1 MPVRRTVFFAL
12 LLAVTL
18 GVCLAQTQPDDP
30 GDSLLAFLN
39 QSIDWYHRV
48 QNSGQLSTDPSDS
61 MYTAYSRNASL
72 QVLSLIFDFART
84 QAEQIQLDHPH
95 DANNVQSAN
104 LPQLLANAR
113 DKVKRSTTA
122 LDELE
127 RQAATARGKKL
138 QTINDQIAEQKSD
151 FDLAQARL
159 EALQSMNE
167 FTTAGVSAGLLGK
180 INELERTIPEAR
192 TSRTVEHSAHALHS
206 DANRSEIVPN
216 ENPGTA
222 NPSTSTENTT
232 GSSSANGSTS
242 ASAPSADLAP
252 FSSLPVNPRAAAA
265 TPAKPG
271 NGIIS
276 LVGDLI
282 SLNGKLNAERGALA
296 ATAQL
301 QRSLVRIRAPLSNQ
315 LRAVNQ
321 RGETLSAQPQSN
333 DPAVLADRRKQ
344 IDVLTADFKHLAA
357 TVLPLAKA
365 NMLLGAISNN
375 LDQWH
380 SETYRTYWTQARG
393 LLLRIG
399 ALVLVIILVGVAA
412 DFWRRAIFRYIQ
424 EPRRRNQFLLLRRIV
439 VTVVIALILIFSL
452 STEIGPLM
460 TFAGFLTAGIA
471 IALQNVI
478 LSVAAYFLL
487 IGRFGI
493 RVGDRIQIGE
503 VTGDVFDIGLV
514 RMLLVEL
521 DVSGSEARATG
532 RIVVFSNSV
541 VFQPSSNFFK
551 QFPGSNFAWRRIS
564 LTLAADVDHALAEQR
579 ISAAVAG
586 VYKTYKPELEE
597 QHHIL
602 ERLLT
607 IHIASAEP
615 QTRLRLKEAGL
626 EIVILYPVVLSQAA
640 QIDDRMTHALLDTIE
655 GEPRL
660 RLVGGGLANIEP
672 VDESG
677 TGVSNVGI
685 VDETPGPSAL

>member
-1 MPVRRTVFFAL
+1 MPVRRIALFAL

-18 GVCLAQTQPDDP
+18 CVCLAQTRPDDP

-61 MYTAYSRNASL
+61 IYIDNSRNASL
-72 QVLSLIFDFART
+72 QVVSLIFDFARI
-84 QAEQIQLDHPH
+84 QAEQIQLAHPH
-95 DANNVQSAN
+95 DADNVQTAN
-104 LPQLLANAR
+104 LPQLLVNAQ
-113 DKVKRSTTA
+113 DKVKRTTA
-122 LDELE
+122 DLDVLE
-127 RQAATARGKKL
+127 RQAATTHGRKL
-138 QTINDQIAEQKSD
+138 QTIGDQIAEQKSD

-180 INELERTIPEAR
+180 INELEHTIPETR
-192 TSRTVEHSAHALHS
+192 TSRTVERSAHPLHS
-206 DANRSEIVPN
+206 ESNRSEIPPN
-216 ENPGTA
+216 GNRG
-222 NPSTSTENTT
+222 
-232 GSSSANGSTS
+232 SANGGTS
-242 ASAPSADLAP
+242 SSAPSADVAP
-252 FSSLPVNPRAAAA
+252 FSPLPVNTRTAAAA
-265 TPAKPG
+265 PAKQPS

-276 LVGDLI
+276 LAGDLI
-282 SLNGKLNAERGALA
+282 SLNGKLNAERDALA

-301 QRSLVRIRAPLSNQ
+301 QRSLVRIRDPLTNQ
-315 LRAVNQ
+315 LRAIDQ
-321 RGETLSAQPQSN
+321 RGETFSAQSQSN

-344 IDVLTADFKHLAA
+344 IDALTADFKHLAA
-357 TVLPLAKA
+357 IVLPLAKA
-365 NMLLGAISNN
+365 SILLEAISNN
-375 LDQWH
+375 LDEWR
-380 SETYRTYWTQARG
+380 SETHRTYWTQARG
-393 LLLRIG
+393 LLLRLG
-399 ALVLVIILVGVAA
+399 ALVLAIILVGVAA

-452 STEIGPLM
+452 STEIGSLA

-521 DVSGSEARATG
+521 DTSGSEARATG

-564 LTLAADVDHALAEQR
+564 LTLAADVDYALAEQC
-579 ISAAVAG
+579 ISTAVAG
-586 VYKTYKPELEE
+586 VYKTYQPELEE
-597 QHHIL
+597 QHRIL
-602 ERLLT
+602 ESLLT

-626 EIVILYPVVLSQAA
+626 EIIILYPVVLSQAA

-672 VDESG
+672 VDAAPNQPAIP
-677 TGVSNVGI
+677 T
-685 VDETPGPSAL
+685 TK

>member
-1 MPVRRTVFFAL
+1 MPVRRIALFAL

-18 GVCLAQTQPDDP
+18 CVCLAQTRPDDP

-61 MYTAYSRNASL
+61 IYIDNSRNASL
-72 QVLSLIFDFART
+72 QVVSLIFDFARI
-84 QAEQIQLDHPH
+84 QAEQIQLAHPH
-95 DANNVQSAN
+95 DADNVQTAN
-104 LPQLLANAR
+104 LPQLLVNAQ
-113 DKVKRSTTA
+113 DKVKRTTA
-122 LDELE
+122 DLDVLE
-127 RQAATARGKKL
+127 RQAATTHGRKL
-138 QTINDQIAEQKSD
+138 QTIDDQIAEQKSY

-192 TSRTVEHSAHALHS
+192 TPRTVERSAHPLHS
-206 DANRSEIVPN
+206 ESNRSEIPPN
-216 ENPGTA
+216 GNRG
-222 NPSTSTENTT
+222 
-232 GSSSANGSTS
+232 SANGGTS
-242 ASAPSADLAP
+242 SSAPSADVAP
-252 FSSLPVNPRAAAA
+252 FSPLPVNTRTAAAA
-265 TPAKPG
+265 PAKQPS

-282 SLNGKLNAERGALA
+282 SLNGKLNAERDALA

-301 QRSLVRIRAPLSNQ
+301 QRSLVRIRDPLTNQ
-315 LRAVNQ
+315 LRAIDQ
-321 RGETLSAQPQSN
+321 RGETFSAQSQSN

-344 IDVLTADFKHLAA
+344 IDALTADFKHLAA
-357 TVLPLAKA
+357 IVLPLAKA
-365 NMLLGAISNN
+365 SMLLDATSNN
-375 LDQWH
+375 LVEWR
-380 SETYRTYWTQARG
+380 SETHRSYWTQARG

-399 ALVLVIILVGVAA
+399 ALLLAIILVGVAA
-412 DFWRRAIFRYIQ
+412 DFWRRTIYRYIQ

-452 STEIGPLM
+452 STEIGSWL

-521 DVSGSEARATG
+521 DTSGSEARATG

-564 LTLAADVDHALAEQR
+564 LTLAADVDYALAEQC

-597 QHHIL
+597 QHRIL
-602 ERLLT
+602 ESLLT

-615 QTRLRLKEAGL
+615 QTRLRLNEAGL
-626 EIVILYPVVLSQAA
+626 EIIILYPVVLSQAA

-672 VDESG
+672 VDAAPNQPAIP
-677 TGVSNVGI
+677 T
-685 VDETPGPSAL
+685 TK

>member
-1 MPVRRTVFFAL
+1 MPVRRIASFAL

-18 GVCLAQTQPDDP
+18 CVCLAETRPDDP
-30 GDSLLAFLN
+30 GDSLLGFLN
-39 QSIDWYHRV
+39 QSIDWYHRL
-48 QNSGQLSTDPSDS
+48 QSSGQLSTDPSDS
-61 MYTAYSRNASL
+61 IYTAYSRNASL
-72 QVLSLIFDFART
+72 QVVSLIFDFARI
-84 QAEQIQLDHPH
+84 QAEQMQQDHPH
-95 DANNVQSAN
+95 DADNVQTAN
-104 LPQLLANAR
+104 LPQLLASAQ
-113 DKVKRSTTA
+113 DKVKRSTAA
-122 LDELE
+122 LDALE
-127 RQAATARGKKL
+127 RQAATTHGKKL
-138 QTINDQIAEQKSD
+138 RTVNDQIAEQKSD

-159 EALQSMNE
+159 EALQSMSE

-180 INELERTIPEAR
+180 INELERTIPEAHP
-192 TSRTVEHSAHALHS
+192 SRTVQHGAHALHS
-206 DANRSEIVPN
+206 DANRSEIPAN
-216 ENPGTA
+216 ENPGNA
-222 NPSTSTENTT
+222 TSGKPAENTA
-232 GSSSANGSTS
+232 GIGSANGSTS
-242 ASAPSADLAP
+242 ASALSADLAP
-252 FSSLPVNPRAAAA
+252 FSPPAENPRAAAA
-265 TPAKPG
+265 APVKQPG

-282 SLNGKLNAERGALA
+282 SLNSELNAERDALA
-296 ATAQL
+296 ATAQF
-301 QRSLVRIRAPLSNQ
+301 QRSLVRIRTPLSSQ

-321 RGETLSAQPQSN
+321 RGEILSAQPQSG

-344 IDVLTADFKHLAA
+344 IDALTADFKHLAA

-380 SETYRTYWTQARG
+380 GETHRTYWTQARG
-393 LLLRIG
+393 LLLRVG
-399 ALVLVIILVGVAA
+399 ALLLAIILVGVAA
-412 DFWRRAIFRYIQ
+412 DFWRRTIYRYSQ

-452 STEIGPLM
+452 STEIGPLV

-564 LTLAADVDHALAEQR
+564 LTLAADVDYALAEQR

-586 VYKTYKPELEE
+586 VYKAYKPELEE
-597 QHHIL
+597 QHRAL
-602 ERLLT
+602 ESLLT

-626 EIVILYPVVLSQAA
+626 EIIILYPVVLSQAA
-640 QIDDRMTHALLDTIE
+640 QIDDHMTHALLDTIE

-672 VDESG
+672 VDA
-677 TGVSNVGI
+677 
-685 VDETPGPSAL
+685 TPNQTVIPVQK

>member
-1 MPVRRTVFFAL
+1 MPVRRIALFAL

-18 GVCLAQTQPDDP
+18 CVCLAQTQPNDP

-48 QNSGQLSTDPSDS
+48 QSSGQLSTDPSDS
-61 MYTAYSRNASL
+61 IYIAYSRDASL
-72 QVLSLIFDFART
+72 QVVSLIFDFARI

-95 DANNVQSAN
+95 DTDNVQTAN
-104 LPQLLANAR
+104 LPQLLANAQ
-113 DKVKRSTTA
+113 DKVKRSA
-122 LDELE
+122 ADLDVLE
-127 RQAATARGKKL
+127 RQAATTHGRKL
-138 QTINDQIAEQKSD
+138 QTIDDQIAEQKSG

-159 EALQSMNE
+159 EALQSMNA

-180 INELERTIPEAR
+180 INELERTIPETR
-192 TSRTVEHSAHALHS
+192 TSRTVERSAHALHS
-206 DANRSEIVPN
+206 ESNRSEIPPN
-216 ENPGTA
+216 A
-222 NPSTSTENTT
+222 NPASATSGKPAGNTAGT
-232 GSSSANGSTS
+232 SSANGSTS
-242 ASAPSADLAP
+242 SSAPSADLVP
-252 FSSLPVNPRAAAA
+252 FSPLPVNTRTAAAA
-265 TPAKPG
+265 PAKQPS

-282 SLNGKLNAERGALA
+282 SLNGKLNAERDALA

-301 QRSLVRIRAPLSNQ
+301 QRSLVRIRDPLTNQ
-315 LRAVNQ
+315 LRAVDR
-321 RGETLSAQPQSN
+321 RGETLSAQSQSN

-344 IDVLTADFKHLAA
+344 IEALTADFKHLAA
-357 TVLPLAKA
+357 IVLPLAKA
-365 NMLLGAISNN
+365 SMLLDATSNN
-375 LDQWH
+375 LVEWR
-380 SETYRTYWTQARG
+380 SETHRTYWTQARG

-399 ALVLVIILVGVAA
+399 ALLLAIILVGVAA
-412 DFWRRAIFRYIQ
+412 DFWRRTIYRYIQ

-452 STEIGPLM
+452 STEIGSLV
-460 TFAGFLTAGIA
+460 TFAGFLTAGLA

-521 DVSGSEARATG
+521 DTSGSEARATG

-564 LTLAADVDHALAEQR
+564 LTLAADVDYALAEQC

-597 QHHIL
+597 QHRIL
-602 ERLLT
+602 ESLLT

-626 EIVILYPVVLSQAA
+626 EIIILYPVVLSQAV

-672 VDESG
+672 VDA
-677 TGVSNVGI
+677 
-685 VDETPGPSAL
+685 TPNPPAIPATK

>member
-1 MPVRRTVFFAL
+1 MPVRRIALFAL

-18 GVCLAQTQPDDP
+18 CVCLAQTRPDDP

-61 MYTAYSRNASL
+61 IYIDNSRNASL
-72 QVLSLIFDFART
+72 QVVSLIFDFARI
-84 QAEQIQLDHPH
+84 QAEQIQLDHPP
-95 DANNVQSAN
+95 DADKVQAAN
-104 LPQLLANAR
+104 LPQLLANAQ
-113 DKVKRSTTA
+113 DKVKRSA
-122 LDELE
+122 ADLDVLE
-127 RQAATARGKKL
+127 RQAATAHGRKL
-138 QTINDQIAEQKSD
+138 QTIGDQIAEQKSN

-159 EALQSMNE
+159 EALQSMNA

-180 INELERTIPEAR
+180 INELERSIPEAR
-192 TSRTVEHSAHALHS
+192 TSRTVERSAHPLHS
-206 DANRSEIVPN
+206 ESNRSEIPPN
-216 ENPGTA
+216 GNRG
-222 NPSTSTENTT
+222 
-232 GSSSANGSTS
+232 SANGGTS
-242 ASAPSADLAP
+242 SSAPSADVAP
-252 FSSLPVNPRAAAA
+252 FSPLPVNTRTAAAA
-265 TPAKPG
+265 PAKQPS

-276 LVGDLI
+276 LAGDLI
-282 SLNGKLNAERGALA
+282 SLNGKLNAERDALA

-301 QRSLVRIRAPLSNQ
+301 QRSLVRIRDPLTNQ
-315 LRAVNQ
+315 LRAIDQ
-321 RGETLSAQPQSN
+321 RGETFSAQSQSN

-344 IDVLTADFKHLAA
+344 IDALTADFKHLAA
-357 TVLPLAKA
+357 IVLPLAKA
-365 NMLLGAISNN
+365 SMLLDATSNN
-375 LDQWH
+375 LVEWR
-380 SETYRTYWTQARG
+380 SETHRSYWTQARG

-399 ALVLVIILVGVAA
+399 ALLLAIILVGVAA
-412 DFWRRAIFRYIQ
+412 DFWRRTIYRYIQ

-452 STEIGPLM
+452 STEIGSWL

-521 DVSGSEARATG
+521 DTSGSEARATG

-564 LTLAADVDHALAEQR
+564 LTLAADVDYALAEQC
-579 ISAAVAG
+579 ISTAVAG
-586 VYKTYKPELEE
+586 VYKTYQPELEE
-597 QHHIL
+597 QHRIL
-602 ERLLT
+602 ESLLT

-626 EIVILYPVVLSQAA
+626 EIIILYPVVLSQAV

-672 VDESG
+672 VDA
-677 TGVSNVGI
+677 
-685 VDETPGPSAL
+685 TPISQPTL